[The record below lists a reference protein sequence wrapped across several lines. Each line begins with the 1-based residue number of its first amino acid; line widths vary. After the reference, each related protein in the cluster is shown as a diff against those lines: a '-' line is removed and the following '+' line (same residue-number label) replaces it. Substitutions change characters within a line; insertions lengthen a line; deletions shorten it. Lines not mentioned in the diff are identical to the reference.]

1 MEQRGKVTI
10 RVIGSKN
17 PVKGVKRYF
26 VSRSRQL
33 QSLTFQFTRHATS
46 CFNIKIY
53 TDKGFTGKGGIPSLA
68 SSGIEN
74 TIELA
79 DNYHTTNRFRS
90 SMVCVSNLIRTWMT
104 AVLLY
109 TFPNNKT
116 ITLRICPH
124 LRETG
129 FLGGEG
135 NEAYPLASSLPK
147 FLMFLEKIKNHEYYR
162 GLREVILLVH
172 NSGKWD
178 TIKIAIP
185 EDNNKP
191 VQNDPSFC
199 TIADPLL
206 EEGYTDI
213 GNLTTFMEWYRT
225 LFPEQKELVHVVAH
239 NGIMKKYVKETCKGY
254 ENSNGVTFDIKT
266 YMLNGIPIE
275 KQNCWSFTIPYDPTN
290 YINKR
295 KLIDSIQPGYLNPVK
310 GKGTELEDAQALD
323 NDPSKS
329 LCFEPIKPI
338 DCSKKGGRR
347 TKKRRAHRRK
357 SRSTLRQR
365 VPAPLGQRV

>member
-1 MEQRGKVTI
+1 MAQRGVEVII
-10 RVIGSKN
+10 RPIGSKN
-17 PVKGVKRYF
+17 PTEGVQEYF
-26 VSRSRQL
+26 VGRSRPL

-46 CFNIKIY
+46 CFNIEIY
-53 TDKGFTGKGGIPSLA
+53 TDKGLSGKGGIPSLA
-68 SSGIEN
+68 SSGINN
-74 TIELA
+74 TIKLA
-79 DNYHTTNRFRS
+79 DAYHTTNRFRS
-90 SMVCVSNLIRTWMT
+90 STVCVSNLIRTWMT

-129 FLGGEG
+129 WEG
-135 NEAYPLASSLPK
+135 NKAYPLASSLPK
-147 FLMFLEKIKNHEYYR
+147 FLTFLEKIKKHDYYR
-162 GLREVILLVH
+162 GLREVILLVREPAR
-172 NSGKWD
+172 WV
-178 TIKIAIP
+178 TIKIVIP
-185 EDNNKP
+185 KDKNKP

-206 EEGYTDI
+206 EEEYTDI

-254 ENSNGVTFDIKT
+254 EFPNGTTFDTDT
-266 YMLNGIPIE
+266 YRMKGIPIE

-290 YINKR
+290 DINKR

-310 GKGTELEDAQALD
+310 GKGTELKDAQALD
-323 NDPSKS
+323 NDDPTNS
-329 LCFEPIKPI
+329 LCFETIKPI
-338 DCSKKGGRR
+338 DCPKKGGRR
-347 TKKRRAHRRK
+347 TKKRKSYRRK
-357 SRSTLRQR
+357 SRSIK
-365 VPAPLGQRV
+365 